1 LVYKFSVDNVRKV
14 DSFESKQIV
23 GQTVL
28 ISYTSREVGEKIIA
42 VKIQVT
48 HRAYIMR
55 NSLLTYYNRTSGQ
68 RQTR

>member
-1 LVYKFSVDNVRKV
+1 LICKFSVDNVPKV

-28 ISYTSREVGEKIIA
+28 IRYKSREDGEKIIT

-48 HRAYIMR
+48 QGACVMR
-55 NSLLTYYNRTSGQ
+55 NSLFTDYSRTSGQ